1 MKLFLSG
8 AMAFVVLGAPGA
20 FADTALESETSAVAE
35 VAEVTEEVLAEE
47 VVSEEVVSEEDVSTV
62 EVQVDGEA
70 QEPSSSLD
78 AATETATVQPEVLA
92 REEYS
97 PGYDFNSAL
106 ASHVIVEQTAGVLD
120 ELIEAIQEGSDRRA
134 MSLINSLDV
143 LSLAFPEFDH
153 KALSASAENVGDL
166 NLLKEKWLT
175 INGETEAYD
184 LGPTDGVVGRSLV
197 MLSDYLNDVYSPRLQ
212 NLLAAEDLAQSNTSP
227 LHLYFTFLGVQSVLQ
242 FDAQPKY
249 DTITLYGTLGNA
261 AEISRGLH
269 MVRNRLEAIR
279 RLTVEVRK
287 GTLNAEKQTKYKEQ
301 LSVVANEI
309 ETFAALLRR
318 SASNG

>member
-1 MKLFLSG
+1 M
-8 AMAFVVLGAPGA
+8 
-20 FADTALESETSAVAE
+20 
-35 VAEVTEEVLAEE
+35 
-47 VVSEEVVSEEDVSTV
+47 
-62 EVQVDGEA
+62 
-70 QEPSSSLD
+70 
-78 AATETATVQPEVLA
+78 
-92 REEYS
+92 
-97 PGYDFNSAL
+97 
-106 ASHVIVEQTAGVLD
+106 
-120 ELIEAIQEGSDRRA
+120 
-134 MSLINSLDV
+134 
-143 LSLAFPEFDH
+143 
-153 KALSASAENVGDL
+153 
-166 NLLKEKWLT
+166 
-175 INGETEAYD
+175 
-184 LGPTDGVVGRSLV
+184 
-197 MLSDYLNDVYSPRLQ
+197 
-212 NLLAAEDLAQSNTSP
+212 
-227 LHLYFTFLGVQSVLQ
+227 HLYFTFLGVQSVLQ